1 MLRCVPR
8 VLRPSS
14 SIGLARPTARYLHQV
29 TGDFLNY
36 DAKGIP
42 VSTKVPVFIGD
53 PGETFVL
60 ITTDIGRALH
70 AASHDRLK
78 LTALPSGKAGE
89 DSCPVTFFHDTQHFG
104 FGMLCFGSWF
114 RNFAKTRYILLGP
127 SSYPR
132 LHIPINFPRQTDSN
146 TSPATLHLTGNM
158 HDIVLD
164 GTPDG
169 KPDHTDRTLLND
181 EKVF

>member
-104 FGMLCFGSWF
+104 FG
-114 RNFAKTRYILLGP
+114 P

-164 GTPDG
+164 GTPDAKFFELANASG
-169 KPDHTDRTLLND
+169 RELQGALDELKDR
-181 EKVF
+181 